1 MTHFILM
8 VLCEQFSGI
17 YLMRLKTSLSS
28 RCVGK
33 DTQNILAKMLKTHS
47 SVGWLFVCKEPIL
60 DSILWLFNTNTPFQK
75 LNIYF
80 HFFL

>member
-8 VLCEQFSGI
+8 VLCEQFSDI

-33 DTQNILAKMLKTHS
+33 DR
-47 SVGWLFVCKEPIL
+47 
-60 DSILWLFNTNTPFQK
+60 
-75 LNIYF
+75 
-80 HFFL
+80 